1 MEQQKYSSKHLNYN
15 SENNEKYREDNYQF
29 IKKHYSGEPSSA
41 KVLDIGCGEGRFA
54 YLLYDLFEEWHGID
68 SSSKQIKQARLERRN
83 YQKQIRKGKDIPGI
97 SREAPVRRIFFK
109 EGAAEKVPH
118 AEGKFDIIV
127 YFVTWNFIKNPEKA
141 VKEVLRVLRDG
152 GLLVIIEP
160 GQISEGWI
168 NPKWN
173 SSDLENFNEKAWEQK
188 LQELKNAERFLNG
201 ITSLKRMEKL
211 KKKSVTLWAFIKPE

>member
-1 MEQQKYSSKHLNYN
+1 MEQQKYSSKHLNYS
-15 SENNEKYREDNYQF
+15 SENNEKYRESNYKF
-29 IKKHYSGEPSSA
+29 IKKYYLGEPSSA
-41 KVLDIGCGEGRFA
+41 KVLDIGCGDGRLA

-68 SSSKQIKQARLERRN
+68 SSSIQIKQARSARRN
-83 YQKQIRKGKDIPGI
+83 YQNRIRKGKDISGI

-109 EGAAEKVPH
+109 EGSAEKVPH

-127 YFVTWNFIKNPEKA
+127 YSATWHFIKNPEKA

-168 NPKWN
+168 NPKLN
-173 SSDLENFNEKAWEQK
+173 SSDPENFKKEAWREK
-188 LQELKNAERFLNG
+188 LQALKNAERFLDG

-211 KKKSVTLWAFIKPE
+211 KKKSVTLWAFIKPK